1 MMTERTQIR
10 VCGLGRWAGFGGWVP
25 DSSGMGPN
33 GRSRRRSGSMV
44 RFGTPIG
51 WATAIGM
58 VAAVSSAMPETHHDP
73 KTPVT
78 MRLLVANTAAPAGS
92 TVDALLVFDIE
103 PKWHIYYD
111 GENDT
116 GQPPIVTDAKLPEG
130 IKLGAIRW
138 ATPNRQ
144 VLGGD
149 ILDSMYERHVELPIT
164 IEISDKAKA
173 GETTGTFDV
182 RWMECSSQCR
192 MNNAN
197 ATLNLRVLAKG
208 EKAVESQDAKAVA
221 AAIAALPKRWTPEL
235 AKSMKDQLTI
245 AVEKGRLVVKA
256 GKAKAIEYHARAGSV
271 KLAEPIKEG
280 KADGGELS
288 AVLAVGDKEKS
299 DPKAAVRGIVVVI
312 DDKGGRTGYEIDMG
326 LAGTGT
332 K

>member
-1 MMTERTQIR
+1 M
-10 VCGLGRWAGFGGWVP
+10 
-25 DSSGMGPN
+25 
-33 GRSRRRSGSMV
+33 
-44 RFGTPIG
+44 
-51 WATAIGM
+51 
-58 VAAVSSAMPETHHDP
+58 
-73 KTPVT
+73 K
-78 MRLLVANTAAPAGS
+78 LLVANTSAPAGS
-92 TVDALLVFDIE
+92 TVDAVLVFDIE

-116 GQPPIVTDAKLPEG
+116 GQPPTVTETKLPEG

-149 ILDSMYERHVELPIT
+149 ILDSMYERRVELPIT
-164 IEISDKAKA
+164 IEVSDKAKV
-173 GETTGTFDV
+173 GETNGTFDV
-182 RWMECSSQCR
+182 RWMECSTQCR
-192 MNNAN
+192 MNSAS

-208 EKAVESQDAKAVA
+208 EKATESSDAKTVS

-245 AVEKGRLVVKA
+245 MVEKDQLIVKA
-256 GKAKAIEYHARAGSV
+256 NKANAIEYHARAGSV

-280 KADGGELS
+280 KADGGELR
-288 AVLAVGDKEKS
+288 AVLAVGDKEKG

-312 DDKGGRTGYEIDMG
+312 DDKGGRTGYEIDIG
-326 LAGTGT
+326 LSGAGA